1 MKQKTRF
8 KHFGNVGYWL
18 SAHEWLIYQ
27 YRPQK
32 SHIGQS
38 LVSLA
43 LYLHVG
49 MVSLFCQYFQVGR
62 FIIICI
68 FSIIFEFHTLA
79 RLHFTANTP
88 FMTVVNLFCFYLPI
102 NSENFSCPPNLG
114 FWRCAC
120 AQRSMYLS
128 QKIPWS
134 CHNNSSILIPSS
146 LHFGGSCFSPG
157 SIHQVGTVPLGSCIG
172 QGQIFHYFWEPQ
184 HCAFFATENLSVV
197 LSTDT
202 RGLET
207 HLNYNPAFN
216 KRA

>member
-8 KHFGNVGYWL
+8 KHFGNVGYWP

-88 FMTVVNLFCFYLPI
+88 FMTVVNLFCFFLPI
-102 NSENFSCPPNLG
+102 NSENF
-114 FWRCAC
+114 F
-120 AQRSMYLS
+120 LS
-128 QKIPWS
+128 TQSWFLKMCMCS
-134 CHNNSSILIPSS
+134 TLNVSVS
-146 LHFGGSCFSPG
+146 
-157 SIHQVGTVPLGSCIG
+157 
-172 QGQIFHYFWEPQ
+172 ED
-184 HCAFFATENLSVV
+184 SVV
-197 LSTDT
+197 M
-202 RGLET
+202 
-207 HLNYNPAFN
+207 PQ
-216 KRA
+216 